1 MELTEKAVTVLVD
14 YLYSGEIK
22 VDSDINILM
31 DIAVAA
37 HCFQLQESFIVSSYL
52 ILPIDMQE
60 IIDWVHSIIIDNMSH
75 TVRVDRGY
83 EKMEKMSLVTH
94 IQSLGVTEW
103 HHIRSPSSSCQK
115 TLKTSSLLT
124 FT

>member
-37 HCFQLQESFIVSSYL
+37 HCFQLQESFI
-52 ILPIDMQE
+52 
-60 IIDWVHSIIIDNMSH
+60 SIIISDFAN
-75 TVRVDRGY
+75 
-83 EKMEKMSLVTH
+83 
-94 IQSLGVTEW
+94 
-103 HHIRSPSSSCQK
+103 
-115 TLKTSSLLT
+115 
-124 FT
+124 